1 MLARILVG
9 VYSSVNILVVTCRGF
24 NWLWFR
30 ILCWLEYFVGVYS
43 SVNVLVVTCK
53 GVI

>member
-1 MLARILVG
+1 MVSHPVLARIL
-9 VYSSVNILVVTCRGF
+9 
-24 NWLWFR
+24 
-30 ILCWLEYFVGVYS
+30 VGVYS